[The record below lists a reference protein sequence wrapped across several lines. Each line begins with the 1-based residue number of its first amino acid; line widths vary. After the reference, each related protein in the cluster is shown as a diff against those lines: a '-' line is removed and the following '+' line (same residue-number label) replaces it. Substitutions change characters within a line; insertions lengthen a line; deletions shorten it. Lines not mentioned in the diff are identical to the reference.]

1 MTPTHHEKRNSERNQ
16 QHSADAEGAMS
27 ASMSENGA
35 KSPVS
40 EPGRQSERPDE
51 TPSTARKS
59 NTDTKV
65 KAPAKKVRLIRLIR
79 RDTSANGQV
88 RMTKHGYA
96 LIEAGA
102 TNGVSK
108 AGIAKR
114 LGVSTGTFA
123 DILKRDPKAQES
135 FDLGTGANEDELR
148 DLLMDKARDGNVTA
162 MIYLTKARHGW
173 VEGDAPDTR
182 PNVIINLPDAL
193 PIEEYMRRV
202 QIKEPT

>member
-1 MTPTHHEKRNSERNQ
+1 MKSQIQKYGRSGIGPKTGARTP
-16 QHSADAEGAMS
+16 
-27 ASMSENGA
+27 ENIGDQA
-35 KSPVS
+35 NKQP
-40 EPGRQSERPDE
+40 PE
-51 TPSTARKS
+51 TPSLAKNS

-65 KAPAKKVRLIRLIR
+65 KAPAKKVRLIR

-114 LGVSTGTFA
+114 LGVSTGTFG